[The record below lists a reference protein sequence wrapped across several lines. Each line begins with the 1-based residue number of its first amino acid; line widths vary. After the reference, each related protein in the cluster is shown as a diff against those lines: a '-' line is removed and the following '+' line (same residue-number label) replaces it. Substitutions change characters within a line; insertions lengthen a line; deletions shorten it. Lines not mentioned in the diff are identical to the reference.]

1 MRKLYALM
9 TLAGLLPLGASAADV
24 TVYGKVNTSIYYED
38 YSGQSPKVSLAN
50 EGSRFGINVREQLTD
65 DVSIKAYL
73 ENGFNV
79 DDGGLSNTGGGNA
92 GTTLFGLFR
101 LFGETGSSMVPWSRS
116 ELAREKDAAKF
127 PS

>member
-73 ENGFNV
+73 ENA
-79 DDGGLSNTGGGNA
+79 GLTITKSNQ
-92 GTTLFGLFR
+92 LR
-101 LFGETGSSMVPWSRS
+101 RS
-116 ELAREKDAAKF
+116 YR
-127 PS
+127 